1 MKVAIL
7 QTDVTWA
14 QPEENIRHAEALMS
28 EDADLYVLPEM
39 WATGFC
45 VRPEGIAENEESSVA
60 LQWMKDTSKA
70 RHCAISGSLAVRVAD
85 GSYRNRHYFVT
96 PDSVIFYDKH
106 HLFSYG
112 KEQRYFT
119 PGKEAIIANWKNM
132 RLLLL
137 TCYDLRFPVFSRY
150 GIAGEY
156 DAIVCVANWPAS
168 RQLAWQTLTKAR
180 AIENQCFMV
189 AANRVGSDTSCQY
202 NGESAIIDP
211 LSRTLNEGGN
221 QVAVIT
227 ATINQE
233 WLHEKRQQFRV
244 LDDRDVMGG

>member
-7 QTDVTWA
+7 QTDITWA

-70 RHCAISGSLAVRVAD
+70 RHCAISGILAVRVAD

-106 HLFSYG
+106 HLFTYG

-119 PGKEAIIANWKNM
+119 AGKEAVIANWKNM

-137 TCYDLRFPVFSRY
+137 TCYDLRFPIFSRY

-202 NGESAIIDP
+202 NGASAIIDP
-211 LSRTLNEGGN
+211 LGRTLNEGGN

-233 WLHEKRQQFRV
+233 WLHEKRLQFRV